1 MRDENA
7 QRSGLPA
14 PVKNNDIK
22 LKGCCCLKD
31 ERLRCRLCEQ
41 PAWKKTLDGLPRCRR
56 GRTSPP
62 PAPGPADALFICARA
77 EGFFKKNLPPP
88 AAARAPSSFLQFSP
102 SGRGSGAGPALQ
114 SSFIS
119 RLRLSLWRRHRWVK
133 FMFRQ
138 SIRGFPESLKC
149 FPSLKS

>member
-7 QRSGLPA
+7 QRSELPA

-22 LKGCCCLKD
+22 LKGRRRLKD
-31 ERLRCRLCEQ
+31 ERLRSRLGEQ
-41 PAWKKTLDGLPRCRR
+41 PAWKKTLGGLPRCRR

-62 PAPGPADALFICARA
+62 PAPGLADALFICTRA

-88 AAARAPSSFLQFSP
+88 AVRAPASVLRFNP

-133 FMFRQ
+133 FRFRQ

-149 FPSLKS
+149 FSSLKS